1 MVRCYCLKLVVSGH
15 KVNMFKLIFA
25 MRIVE
30 LIKFSRSILE
40 TLSDFDI
47 NTSDVRFIDMYADYE
62 AMKGRG
68 EKVTYIVEVLSERY
82 GVSVAK
88 VYRVLRKFRRAVG
101 N

>member
-1 MVRCYCLKLVVSGH
+1 MILVD
-15 KVNMFKLIFA
+15 
-25 MRIVE
+25 

-40 TLSDFDI
+40 VLSEFDI

-88 VYRVLRKFRRAVG
+88 VYRVLRKFRRSIK